1 MNTAG
6 NESTGNTNDTL
17 ALVVDT
23 IREVVAEDWIKDYE
37 IVRETRFSRD
47 MELDSLEFVRIVD
60 AIQVA
65 VGSHIDVMEWL
76 SGKTIPA
83 LIELCVGD
91 IVDEID
97 AAKQQS

>member
-1 MNTAG
+1 MSVAS
-6 NESTGNTNDTL
+6 NENTNDTL

-23 IREVVAEDWIKDYE
+23 IRDVVAEDWIKDYE
-37 IVRETRFSRD
+37 INRETRFSRD

-65 VGSHIDVMEWL
+65 VGSQIDVMEWL

-83 LIELCVGD
+83 LIELRVGD
-91 IVDEID
+91 IVDVID
-97 AAKQQS
+97 AAKQTS